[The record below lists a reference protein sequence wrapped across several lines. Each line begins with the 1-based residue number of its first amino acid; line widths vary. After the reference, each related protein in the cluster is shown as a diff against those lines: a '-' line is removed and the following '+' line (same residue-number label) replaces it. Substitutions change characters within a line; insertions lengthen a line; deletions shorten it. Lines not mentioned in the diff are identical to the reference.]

1 MAKKVKIMLRSR
13 TLVFGCIM
21 CVLMFCY
28 GSPSTTQAQT
38 NQPADP
44 TQSNYDKT
52 LQQLLA
58 EVRELRLAVQRAT
71 FSHTRVQMLIERLR
85 LQQNTIDVVGR
96 QMDMVRAQ
104 LADLRNAKPQIQ
116 QEMKETEEL
125 LERTTDPNGRLDIES
140 RIKAIKARLA
150 RLAPEEDRLRN
161 REVTLESE
169 LQNLQAKLN
178 ELNSQLD
185 ALFNEMKA
193 P

>member
-1 MAKKVKIMLRSR
+1 MSRSK
-13 TLVFGCIM
+13 TLVFGCTL

-28 GSPSTTQAQT
+28 GSPGMTQAQT
-38 NQPADP
+38 NQPTDSA
-44 TQSNYDKT
+44 QGNYDKT

-58 EVRELRLAVQRAT
+58 EVRELRLAVQKAT
-71 FSHTRVQMLIERLR
+71 VSHTRFQMLIERLR
-85 LQQNTIDVVGR
+85 VQQGSVDAASR
-96 QMDMVRAQ
+96 QLDNLRSQ
-104 LADLRNAKPQIQ
+104 LADMRSAKPQMEQ
-116 QEMKETEEL
+116 QIKDTEEL

-140 RIKAIKARLA
+140 RIKSMKAKLTRF
-150 RLAPEEDRLRN
+150 APEEERLRN

-185 ALFNEMKA
+185 ALFNEMKT

>member
-1 MAKKVKIMLRSR
+1 MSRSK
-13 TLVFGCIM
+13 TLVFGC
-21 CVLMFCY
+21 VLSVLTFCY
-28 GSPSTTQAQT
+28 GSPTTVQAQM
-38 NQPADP
+38 NQPDAF
-44 TQSNYDKT
+44 QSNYDKT
-52 LQQLLA
+52 LQQLIA

-85 LQQNTIDVVGR
+85 LQQSTIDSVGR

-104 LADLRNAKPQIQ
+104 LADLRSAKPQIEQ
-116 QEMKETEEL
+116 QIKETEEL
-125 LERTTDPNGRLDIES
+125 LERTTDPNGRLDMES
-140 RIKAIKARLA
+140 RIKSIKARLA

-185 ALFNEMKA
+185 ALFSEMKA

>member
-1 MAKKVKIMLRSR
+1 MSRSR
-13 TLVFGCIM
+13 TLVFGC
-21 CVLMFCY
+21 VLFVLTFCY
-28 GSPSTTQAQT
+28 GSGRTIQAQT
-38 NQPADP
+38 NQPVDP
-44 TQSNYDKT
+44 VHSNYDKT

-71 FSHTRVQMLIERLR
+71 FSHTRAQMLIERMR
-85 LQQNTIDVVGR
+85 LQQSTIDGVSR

-104 LADLRNAKPQIQ
+104 LADLRNAKPQMEQ
-116 QEMKETEEL
+116 QIKETEEL
-125 LERTTDPNGRLDIES
+125 LERTTDPNGRLDMET
-140 RIKAIKARLA
+140 RIKSMKSRLA

-169 LQNLQAKLN
+169 LHNLQAKLN

-185 ALFNEMKA
+185 ALFNEMKV